1 MEVIMKNSLY
11 WKLSAFFFAFF
22 FCWLV
27 FFAFMPIWFKQILH
41 LSGTEIGTIY
51 SVNAIFTMMLQP
63 CYGYISD
70 RIGLKKT
77 LLYFITG
84 MVSLTGPFFIFVYGP
99 LLTSFFSAG
108 LIVGAIFMAL
118 VFLAGCAVIES
129 FIEKVGRR
137 YNFEFGR
144 ARMWGSL
151 GAAVGI
157 FFAGIAFNI
166 NPNIIFWLASV
177 GSAVMFIV
185 LMNVKLDEAD
195 VEVAKKNNISLKDVR
210 QLFKSK
216 TVWNFMVFILGS
228 ACVYSVFDQQFPI
241 YYASLFP
248 TEAEGNAAFGY
259 LNSFQV
265 FLEAGGMCIAPWIV
279 NKIGA
284 KKGLVL
290 AGAIMTFRMLGSG
303 IVTNTYGISAIKLLH
318 AIELSI
324 LLVAVFK
331 YLAKNFD
338 NRLSSVMYLVGFQLS
353 NQVGAA
359 ILSPIVGSLYD
370 SIGFP
375 PTYLFLGVVVGS
387 FTLFG
392 LFSLRSD
399 NKNIGNISSSAV
411 NDNLLEQSKYN

>member
-1 MEVIMKNSLY
+1 MKNSLY

-51 SVNAIFTMMLQP
+51 SVNAIFTMMMQP

-108 LIVGAIFMAL
+108 VVVGAIFMAL
-118 VFLAGCAVIES
+118 VFLAGCAVVES

-166 NPNIIFWLASV
+166 NPNIIFWFASV

-195 VEVAKKNNISLKDVR
+195 VEVAKQNNISLKDVR

-216 TVWNFMVFILGS
+216 DVWSFMVFILGS

-248 TEAEGNAAFGY
+248 TEAEGNSAFGY

-290 AGAIMTFRMLGSG
+290 AATIMTFRMLGSG

-411 NDNLLEQSKYN
+411 NNTEV

>member
-1 MEVIMKNSLY
+1 MKNSLY

-51 SVNAIFTMMLQP
+51 SVNAIFTMMMQP

-108 LIVGAIFMAL
+108 VVVGAIFMAL
-118 VFLAGCAVIES
+118 VFLAGCAVVES

-166 NPNIIFWLASV
+166 NPNIIFWFASV

-216 TVWNFMVFILGS
+216 DVWSFMVFILGS

-248 TEAEGNAAFGY
+248 TEAEGNSAFGY

-290 AGAIMTFRMLGSG
+290 AATIMTFRMLGSG

-411 NDNLLEQSKYN
+411 NDNVLEQSKYN